1 MRSFGENVLE
11 DRKISDFDTDS
22 IRNYRIR
29 YNTRHDGHPWTHL
42 SDEEF
47 LVRIGAARKKGGEVF
62 STAVGLLM
70 FGQEYII
77 TTEFPELFLD
87 YREKLD
93 PSVRWTDRVQSQS
106 GDWSGNVFDIFSMV
120 HPKITTDF
128 KKPFMTDDP
137 YRVEET
143 PKHLAV
149 REAIVNCLV
158 NTDFYQRWGVAIEK
172 YPEKIVLS
180 NPGTILVREPQ
191 MIKGG
196 VSDPRDKNM
205 LKLFNLIGIG
215 EWSDLRF
222 QDHGNY

>member
-1 MRSFGENVLE
+1 MLE

-137 YRVEET
+137 
-143 PKHLAV
+143 
-149 REAIVNCLV
+149 
-158 NTDFYQRWGVAIEK
+158 
-172 YPEKIVLS
+172 
-180 NPGTILVREPQ
+180 
-191 MIKGG
+191 
-196 VSDPRDKNM
+196 
-205 LKLFNLIGIG
+205 
-215 EWSDLRF
+215 
-222 QDHGNY
+222 